1 MRLWLVLLLLM
12 TAPVMAQDVVYSSAL
27 EEKPA
32 ATGKVWHDGKGKKTG
47 ASTKVYRPVPKEG
60 SADGKVY
67 CENTGAQRTV
77 HVNIASLP
85 PQYIETFTSRDITA
99 LTSSG
104 LTKEELLAQAKAAG
118 MADDPRRQYLEHSV
132 NNHKEYNSVAGL
144 TKSTTSFIYVPN
156 IIIKGVNRSAGCM
169 FIDNVS
175 LQVEQNFTIYLAS
188 EYRQNLCMRAEILEH
203 EELHVEAH
211 KQIWDRHE
219 KALYDLLKGYVDAY
233 RPVRLYESD
242 YKAEGERINKE
253 MTDIIRKKLEDIQQ
267 EDVKMQ
273 MQIDSNGAY
282 DYLNKLACKDSAG
295 RD

>member
-1 MRLWLVLLLLM
+1 MRLGLVLLLLM
-12 TAPVMAQDVVYSSAL
+12 TTPVMAQDVAYSSAP

-32 ATGKVWHDGKGKKTG
+32 ATGKVWHDGKGGKTG
-47 ASTKVYRPVPKEG
+47 GGTKVYRPERKAG

-67 CENTGAQRTV
+67 CENSGAQKAV
-77 HVNIASLP
+77 HVNIGSLP
-85 PQYIETFTSRDITA
+85 PQYIETFTSSDITA
-99 LTSSG
+99 LTTSG
-104 LTKEELLAQAKAAG
+104 FTKEELLAQAKASG

-132 NNHKEYNSVAGL
+132 NSHKEYTSVAGL
-144 TKSTTSFIYVPN
+144 TKTAISFVYVPN

-175 LQVEQNFTIYLAS
+175 LQVEQNYTIYLAS
-188 EYRQNLCMRAEILEH
+188 EYRENLCMRAEILEH

-211 KQIWDRHE
+211 KRIWGRQE
-219 KALYDLLKGYVDAY
+219 KALHDLLKTYVDAY
-233 RPVRLYESD
+233 KPVRLYESD

-253 MTDIIRKKLEDIQQ
+253 MTDIIRKKLEEIQQ

-282 DYLNKLACKDSAG
+282 DYLNKLAC